1 MGCFNLFFTF
11 VKIGMFTI
19 GGGFPVIPLIER
31 EIVDRGMLD
40 RDDFMDLFV
49 ISQSLPG
56 VFAVNIAIFVGYK
69 LKGFKG
75 GFLCALATILPAFVV
90 MLAIAAFFAQYHE
103 NPWAAKVFNGLRP
116 AVVALIAVPCITA
129 SKALGLRWK
138 QLALPMLAALLIW
151 LAGVSPVW
159 IVLAGLAIQI
169 CAVTHKLGA
178 AKRNAK

>member
-1 MGCFNLFFTF
+1 MSCFHLFFIF

-40 RDDFMDLFV
+40 RNDFMDLFV

-56 VFAVNIAIFVGYK
+56 VFAVNIAVFVGYR

-75 GFLCALATILPAFVV
+75 GFLCALATILPAFIV
-90 MLAIAAFFAQYHE
+90 MLVIAAFFAQDRD
-103 NPWAAKVFNGLRP
+103 NPWAVTVFNGLRP

-129 SKALGLRWK
+129 AKALGLRWR
-138 QLALPMLAALLIW
+138 QLALPMLATLLIW

-159 IVLAGLAIQI
+159 IVLAGLAMQMCI
-169 CAVTHKLGA
+169 VTHRLGS
-178 AKRNAK
+178 AKRSEK